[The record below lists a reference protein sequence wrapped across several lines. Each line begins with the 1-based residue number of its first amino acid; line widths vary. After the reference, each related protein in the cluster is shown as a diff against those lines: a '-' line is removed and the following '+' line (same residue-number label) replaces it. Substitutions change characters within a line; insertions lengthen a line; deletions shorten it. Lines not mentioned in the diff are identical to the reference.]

1 MPALSIASNANDT
14 EDLEIMHFDQL
25 TYEKC
30 LSIRQVLG
38 KNGNKLYSTLSFES
52 MNKSIK
58 SHQRNFCCCLLA
70 IINSYEKYTP
80 GCWQGNYKTQTTILL
95 ERIQAASHCKRE
107 SHMRILGAFLREGA
121 CTKASPKVFT
131 KITE

>member
-58 SHQRNFCCCLLA
+58 SHQRNFCCCLL
-70 IINSYEKYTP
+70 KP
-80 GCWQGNYKTQTTILL
+80 
-95 ERIQAASHCKRE
+95 
-107 SHMRILGAFLREGA
+107 
-121 CTKASPKVFT
+121 
-131 KITE
+131 